1 MSSIKTR
8 LSRLEDRMI
17 LKPKTY
23 MVINWNTGKSA
34 NDKAQKEI
42 AEIKKNDPNAK
53 IEIIKVEWV

>member
-1 MSSIKTR
+1 
-8 LSRLEDRMI
+8 MI